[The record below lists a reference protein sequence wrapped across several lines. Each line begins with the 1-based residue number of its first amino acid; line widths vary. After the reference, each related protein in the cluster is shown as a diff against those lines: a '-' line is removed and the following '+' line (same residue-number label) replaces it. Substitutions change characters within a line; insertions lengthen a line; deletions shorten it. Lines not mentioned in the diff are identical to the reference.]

1 MRKIHYA
8 AQDFNV
14 PDQAGLFVTLMAY
27 TNNGQADA
35 RTYWINGL
43 DVAADKV
50 KTYTSYIMKEYSGV
64 CAIMARVTNDDKGNR
79 PFGLVATYE
88 SDRGTEPWRLA
99 IYNAIGHFVS
109 WRAYKS
115 LLENVA

>member
-1 MRKIHYA
+1 MRTIHYS

-14 PDQAGLFVTLMAY
+14 PDQAGLFVILMTY

-35 RTYWINGL
+35 RTYWIAGL
-43 DVAADKV
+43 DDAAEKV

-64 CAIMARVTNDDKGNR
+64 CAIMARVTYDDKGER

-88 SDRGTEPWRLA
+88 SDRPEPWRLA
-99 IYNAIGHFVS
+99 VYNAVGHFVM
-109 WRAYKS
+109 WKGYKS
-115 LLENVA
+115 LLRCVA